1 MRYRVAIV
9 GTGGIAGIHIQA
21 LNEMKDRVEVV
32 AAVDID
38 RARGETYSATHGIPR
53 FYTAITEMLE
63 TEQPDLVHIATP
75 PNAHYPLSIQCL
87 KAGAW
92 VLCEKPLC
100 LSLAQLD
107 EIAELEQQTGK
118 YCSSVFQWRFGS
130 GAQHLK
136 SLIRQNALG
145 RPLVGICQT
154 TWYRDQAYY
163 EVPWRGKW
171 ATEGGGPTMGHGI
184 HALDLFLWLLG
195 DWSEVSAMIGTLD
208 RSIEVEDVSLA
219 TVRFS
224 TGALGSIVNSVLSP
238 RQETYLRFDF
248 QRATVELT
256 GLYSYS
262 NKNWRYSMLEDEKD
276 ITELAKWQDIPHD
289 VSASHTAQ
297 LRFLLDSMDRHERP
311 PASTV
316 DVRPT
321 LELITAL
328 YKSAATG
335 SLVRKG
341 SIGQDDPFYRHVAGR
356 LS

>member
-1 MRYRVAIV
+1 MTDLATIIERKGAKSKEYPADWDIIALRIKEIAKWRCERCHADFDPGLNISRKGNGFVLTVHHLDGNKKNCQQYNLAALCQRCHLRIQARVEFLRD
-9 GTGGIAGIHIQA
+9 TLDGIHSYWMSRHVKGY
-21 LNEMKDRVEVV
+21 NVE
-32 AAVDID
+32 
-38 RARGETYSATHGIPR
+38 ARLYGKRELTL
-53 FYTAITEMLE
+53 TE
-63 TEQPDLVHIATP
+63 
-75 PNAHYPLSIQCL
+75 
-87 KAGAW
+87 
-92 VLCEKPLC
+92 
-100 LSLAQLD
+100 
-107 EIAELEQQTGK
+107 
-118 YCSSVFQWRFGS
+118 
-130 GAQHLK
+130 
-136 SLIRQNALG
+136 
-145 RPLVGICQT
+145 
-154 TWYRDQAYY
+154 
-163 EVPWRGKW
+163 
-171 ATEGGGPTMGHGI
+171 
-184 HALDLFLWLLG
+184 
-195 DWSEVSAMIGTLD
+195 
-208 RSIEVEDVSLA
+208 
-219 TVRFS
+219 
-224 TGALGSIVNSVLSP
+224 
-238 RQETYLRFDF
+238 
-248 QRATVELT
+248 VELT